1 MRFAAVF
8 AAAITVSSA
17 CVAAP
22 PTRVASL
29 HLCADQL
36 LLALADRDQIASVT
50 FMAAEPTASVM
61 ADAARGLPVNHGKAE
76 EIVSLHPDLVL
87 AGPFSAR
94 ATVALLRG
102 LGARVVDLPYT
113 TNFDEVRA
121 QIADVAGLLG
131 HPDRGARLI
140 AQMDARLAAVARS
153 SVPRPTAVAYQP
165 GGFTARPGSLEDAAI
180 AAAGFDNLATRLDS
194 GSGRVALETLVAS
207 APDLLILGGEADH
220 LPSQQVRLL
229 AHPALRG
236 LPSARVYVPARLWTC
251 GGWFTADAV
260 ALLAAQRAR

>member
-1 MRFAAVF
+1 MRFAAAL

-36 LLALADRDQIASVT
+36 LLALADREQIASVT
-50 FMAAEPTASVM
+50 FMAAEPVASVM

-94 ATVALLRG
+94 STVALLRG

-113 TNFDEVRA
+113 TNFDDVRA
-121 QIADVAGLLG
+121 QIGDVAALLG
-131 HPDRGARLI
+131 HPERGARLI
-140 AQMDARLAAVARS
+140 AQMDARLAAVAPLRGA
-153 SVPRPTAVAYQP
+153 RPTAVAYQP
-165 GGFTARPGSLEDAAI
+165 GGFTARAGSLEDAAI

-194 GSGRVALETLVAS
+194 GSGRVALETLVAA

-236 LPSARVYVPARLWTC
+236 LRSARVYVPARVWTC

-260 ALLAAQRAR
+260 ALLAAQRAQ

>member
-1 MRFAAVF
+1 MRFAAAL
-8 AAAITVSSA
+8 AAAITFSSA
-17 CVAAP
+17 CIAAP

-36 LLALADRDQIASVT
+36 LLALADRAQIASVT
-50 FMAAEPTASVM
+50 FMAAEPAASVM

-76 EIVSLHPDLVL
+76 EIVSLRLDLVL

-94 ATVALLRG
+94 STVALLRG
-102 LGARVVDLPYT
+102 LGARLIDLPLVAS
-113 TNFDEVRA
+113 FDEIRT
-121 QIADVAGLLG
+121 QIGQVAGLLG
-131 HPDRGARLI
+131 HPERGIRLI
-140 AQMDARLAAVARS
+140 AQMDARLAAVARPTG
-153 SVPRPTAVAYQP
+153 PRPTAVAYQP
-165 GGFTARPGSLEDAAI
+165 GGFTARPGSLEDSAI

-194 GSGRVALETLVAS
+194 GSGRVALETLVAA

-229 AHPALRG
+229 AHPALHG
-236 LPSARVYVPARLWTC
+236 LRSARVYVPARLWTC